1 MKKYIQSIV
10 SFLFVFSMPFI
21 LAAAFKAYKDPFNF
35 LENPIVWYITIGFVL
50 VVLLKEILSNTVVN
64 KANELMPKNYTR
76 VQSIISFLFTFLT
89 PFALAKAISLYAKPY
104 NFLENPLVWLGL
116 IAFGLVILAKE
127 VLTITGVKKIEEFEM
142 IKAGINPEEV
152 DHLAWARKLIT
163 KWTAAKAIEEEEEII
178 LDHNYDGIK
187 ELDNTLPPWWVYMFY
202 ATIVFAIVYLVR
214 FEVLGGYTQDM
225 EYAQS
230 VAQAKRELAAYK
242 STSKDAVIDAETVV
256 VLTSES
262 DLKRGRAVFNLNCA
276 ACHIA
281 DGGGGIGPN
290 LTDKYWLLGGGI
302 KNVFTTIA
310 NGGRDGKGMVAWGK
324 TLKPKDI
331 QKVAS
336 YIMSMQGTTPAK
348 PKPPQGELFEDNSEP
363 LQKVEVVEQVKDSVQ

>member
-21 LAAAFKAYKDPFNF
+21 LAKAFMAYKDPFS
-35 LENPIVWYITIGFVL
+35 LYENPIVWFVIIGFGL
-50 VVLLKEILSNTVVN
+50 VVLLKEILASTVVS
-64 KANELMPKNYTR
+64 KANESMPKNYTR
-76 VQSIISFLFTFLT
+76 VQTVISFLFLFLT
-89 PFALAKAISLYAKPY
+89 PLALAKAISSYQNPF
-104 NFLENPLVWLGL
+104 NFLENPLIWIGL
-116 IAFGLVILAKE
+116 IAFGLVVLAKE
-127 VLTITGVKKIEEFEM
+127 MLTITGVAKIEKAEM

-152 DHLAWARKLIT
+152 DNWAWAKKLIS
-163 KWTAAKAIEEEEEII
+163 KWTAAKAIEEEEEIV

-187 ELDNTLPPWWVYMFY
+187 ELDNNLPPWWVYMFY
-202 ATIVFAIVYLVR
+202 ATIIFAVVYLVKY
-214 FEVLGGYTQDM
+214 EIMGAPNQEM

-230 VAQAKRELAAYK
+230 VEIAKRELAAFR
-242 STSKDAVIDAETVV
+242 STSKEAIVDAETVTI
-256 VLTSES
+256 LTDES
-262 DLKRGRAVFNLNCA
+262 DLNRGKAVYNLNCA

-290 LTDKYWLLGGGI
+290 LTDEYWILGGGI
-302 KNVFTTIA
+302 KNVFATIT

-336 YIMSMQGTTPAK
+336 YIMTMQGTVPAK
-348 PKPPQGELFEDNSEP
+348 PKPPQGELYKDKT
-363 LQKVEVVEQVKDSVQ
+363 QEVKEEVIEQVKDSVQ

>member
-21 LAAAFKAYKDPFNF
+21 LAKAFMAYKDPFS
-35 LENPIVWYITIGFVL
+35 LYENPIVWFVIIGFGL
-50 VVLLKEILSNTVVN
+50 VVLLKEVLAATVVN

-76 VQSIISFLFTFLT
+76 VQTVISFLFLFLT
-89 PFALAKAISLYAKPY
+89 PIALAKAISSYENPFS
-104 NFLENPLVWLGL
+104 FLENPLIWIGL
-116 IAFGLVILAKE
+116 IAFGLVVLAKE
-127 VLTITGVKKIEEFEM
+127 MLTITGVAKIEKAEM
-142 IKAGINPEEV
+142 LKEGINPEEV
-152 DHLAWARKLIT
+152 DNWAWAKKLIN
-163 KWTAAKAIEEEEEII
+163 KWTEAKAIEEEGEIV

-187 ELDNTLPPWWVYMFY
+187 ELDNNLPPWWVYMFY
-202 ATIVFAIVYLVR
+202 ATIIFAVVYLVKY
-214 FEVLGGYTQDM
+214 EMMGAPNQDM

-230 VAQAKRELAAYK
+230 VAQAKRELAAFR
-242 STSKDAVIDAETVV
+242 STSKEAIIDAETVT
-256 VLTSES
+256 VLTDES
-262 DLKRGRAVFNLNCA
+262 DLSRGKAVYNLNCA

-290 LTDKYWLLGGGI
+290 LTDEYWILGGGI
-302 KNVFTTIA
+302 KNVFTTIT

-336 YIMSMQGTTPAK
+336 YIMAMQGTTPAK
-348 PKPPQGELFEDNSEP
+348 PKPPQGELYKDEA
-363 LQKVEVVEQVKDSVQ
+363 QEVKEEVIEQVKDSVQ